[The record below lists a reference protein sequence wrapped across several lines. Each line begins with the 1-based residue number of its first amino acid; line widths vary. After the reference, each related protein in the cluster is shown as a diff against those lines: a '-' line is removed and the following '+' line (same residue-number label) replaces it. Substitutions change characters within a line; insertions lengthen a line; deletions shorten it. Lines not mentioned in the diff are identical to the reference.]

1 MYFPMMAGEEKNTLS
16 FCAWYSNDLVFGA
29 VSVQSI
35 LFGRYPIDVCTVS
48 PPHSD
53 LSWEVC
59 FCFGKDSLVPFF
71 GCRCCAL
78 PSLLICLINAD

>member
-1 MYFPMMAGEEKNTLS
+1 MYFPRMAGEEKNTLS
-16 FCAWYSNDLVFGA
+16 FCAWYSNDLVSGA
-29 VSVQSI
+29 VSLQSI

-53 LSWEVC
+53 LSWRVC
-59 FCFGKDSLVPFF
+59 FRFGKDSLVPFF
-71 GCRCCAL
+71 GCRCSAL